1 MNEQNDSPKD
11 ESSQQGD
18 RRRFRRRHLILLS
31 ISALVLIFFAY
42 LAYLTVSLP
51 AVEHLREDKP
61 DATSLMRQ
69 RWNEARSAGKEPKRI
84 QQWVSLD
91 EISERIVQAV
101 VMGEDASFF
110 RHNGFD
116 FYEIKESIRKNI
128 ERGRFARG
136 ASTITQQ
143 LAKNLFLST
152 ERSLN
157 RKLKEAILTYRL
169 ERDLSKRR
177 ILEIYLNVIEWG
189 EDIYGVE
196 AAARVYFGNRASR
209 LDAAESALL
218 AAMIPNPRRFH
229 PSKNME
235 ALKARQERIL
245 GWMKMAGHLS
255 EDELVAARKQPLGI
269 RVPVNSK

>member
-157 RKLKEAILTYRL
+157 RKLKEAIL
-169 ERDLSKRR
+169 
-177 ILEIYLNVIEWG
+177 
-189 EDIYGVE
+189 YGVE

-255 EDELVAARKQPLGI
+255 EDELVAAKKQPLRI
-269 RVPVNSK
+269 RVPVDSN